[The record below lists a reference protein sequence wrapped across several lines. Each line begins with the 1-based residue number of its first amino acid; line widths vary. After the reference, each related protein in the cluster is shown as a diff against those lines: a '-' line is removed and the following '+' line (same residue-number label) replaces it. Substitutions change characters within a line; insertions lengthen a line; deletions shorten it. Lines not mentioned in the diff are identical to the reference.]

1 MKRWKME
8 GKRWKGK
15 DGREKM
21 EGKRWEEKDG
31 REKMGGKRW
40 EGQEGGI
47 CVIVNE
53 SLSIKL

>member
-15 DGREKM
+15 DGREK
-21 EGKRWEEKDG
+21 R
-31 REKMGGKRW
+31 GGKRW

>member
-1 MKRWKME
+1 ME
-8 GKRWKGK
+8 

-21 EGKRWEEKDG
+21 EGKRWKGKDG

>member
-21 EGKRWEEKDG
+21 GGTRG
-31 REKMGGKRW
+31 RNMCNSKSKFEYKT
-40 EGQEGGI
+40 
-47 CVIVNE
+47 VNGRGRA
-53 SLSIKL
+53 